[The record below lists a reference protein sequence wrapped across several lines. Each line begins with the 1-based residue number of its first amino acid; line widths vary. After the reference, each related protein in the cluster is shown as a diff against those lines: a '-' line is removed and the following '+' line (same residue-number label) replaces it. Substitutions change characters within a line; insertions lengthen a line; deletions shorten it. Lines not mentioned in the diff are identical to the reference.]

1 MCQVRI
7 VIRNDKAWITKAIS
21 KGERFLNSSFRN
33 FCQHVKLSQLKIRRS
48 NFFSLLRIFLTNFK
62 ASSSYTIWRQRLK
75 KIIIIKSASFRVIRE
90 RYFERAWSLASV
102 WKRTYKGEESQP
114 LSTIRGTNAGCP
126 MPRARVAAIDE
137 RIQDSSR
144 MPISSTWLAW
154 KSKRCNPFKRVSRW
168 ATTLSLMSNWRKT
181 SKRRKDRA
189 PSWLSEGGIRFFFFI
204 KPPQKIVIVVDDTFI
219 DAFIINLIR
228 SWKIFEFEFCN
239 GTLLNVRIII
249 VLW

>member
-1 MCQVRI
+1 MSTRKI
-7 VIRNDKAWITKAIS
+7 EPIKNSTIK
-21 KGERFLNSSFRN
+21 FLFSP
-33 FCQHVKLSQLKIRRS
+33 S
-48 NFFSLLRIFLTNFK
+48 NFPHK

-189 PSWLSEGGIRFFFFI
+189 PSWLSEGGIRFFFHKTTTENCYCCWRYFYRRFYHQFDSKLKNLRI
-204 KPPQKIVIVVDDTFI
+204 RILQRNTFERANNNCSVI
-219 DAFIINLIR
+219 
-228 SWKIFEFEFCN
+228 IFCE
-239 GTLLNVRIII
+239 T
-249 VLW
+249 